1 MRRWRWRTKNL
12 TQRRKE
18 AKVKRLREVKVKLR
32 RDTVIDGSVEQAGKV
47 VEVDRQEALRLT
59 RHDLIDPLEDY
70 WQDRIEQVYPKRQGA
85 IGEIKD
91 VMVFV
96 PAYRLEAET
105 VQAVVSLRWDGPFDY
120 AQGRALT
127 IVIQWDNPYFHEEER
142 KKRHVDIENVLHQYE
157 RGRETFLAGKYD
169 AMLVIES
176 DIIPPA
182 DALEKLAKVKAD
194 VVYGVYR
201 FRRSNVINIFER
213 YPDKNGIPP
222 RNVGESLSAK
232 PYLLRRAVQQGIY
245 PCSGAGL
252 GCALIR
258 RKVLETIEFRK
269 EVDLAAHCDTYFNR
283 DVLKHGFSQ
292 AAEMTVICGHK
303 DDDGIVFWPEFPKDK
318 KTG

>member
-1 MRRWRWRTKNL
+1 M
-12 TQRRKE
+12 
-18 AKVKRLREVKVKLR
+18 KVKLR
-32 RDTVIDGSVEQAGKV
+32 QATVIEGSVEKAGTV
-47 VEVDRQEALRLT
+47 VDVDRLTAKALVR
-59 RHDLIDPLEDY
+59 RDLIDPLEDY
-70 WQDRIEQVYPKRQGA
+70 WQDRIEQVYPKRQSPM
-85 IGEIKD
+85 GEIKD
-91 VMVFV
+91 VMVFI

-105 VQAVVSLRWDGPFDY
+105 IQAVTALQWGGP
-120 AQGRALT
+120 LT
-127 IVIQWDNPYFHEEER
+127 VVIQWDNPYFHEEER

-182 DALEKLAKVKAD
+182 DALEKMAKVKAD

-232 PYLLRRAVQQGIY
+232 PYLLRRAVAQGVY

-258 RKVLETIEFRK
+258 RKVLEKVEFRK

-303 DDDGIVFWPEFPKDK
+303 DVDGILFWPELPEK
-318 KTG
+318 KGQVSDLPLQESER